1 MCYPCRDATPA
12 DPCFFKDQQQ
22 PYHVHCILS
31 AVLQCAVLCLP
42 LLHEIH
48 KHRTLAWGLS
58 PTVLDTKRLT
68 QVSMLWKAL
77 LHRQV
82 LTAMILELRAIQ
94 TTMLTEEDSQQSS
107 FNSLEDDMW
116 YAFPQS
122 CSVLLQLK
130 ESQQREQALLA
141 DLEAAKKAQ
150 QEAQQQLQQAQ
161 SQVQAAREAPPMAT
175 PSPSHRSMENG
186 TLYSRTLN
194 AHNPLQTDNSDS
206 LLTLHSS

>member
-1 MCYPCRDATPA
+1 MCIAFSQLFYNAPPCVYH
-12 DPCFFKDQQQ
+12 CFMRSTNMEHLLGAF
-22 PYHVHCILS
+22 
-31 AVLQCAVLCLP
+31 LP
-42 LLHEIH
+42 LC
-48 KHRTLAWGLS
+48 
-58 PTVLDTKRLT
+58 LT

-94 TTMLTEEDSQQSS
+94 TTMLTEEDAQQSS

-116 YAFPQS
+116 YTFPQS

-130 ESQQREQALLA
+130 ESQQREQTLLA

-194 AHNPLQTDNSDS
+194 THNPFQTDNSDS